1 MNYNNKEDVIKDYQ
15 KFITFVLK
23 SMNLLHRQDELF
35 DVGMIG
41 FSQGIKSFDK
51 KKGYKYST
59 YLYTCVQNEIKKVI
73 DYENRPKR
81 DVEILSLNYPI
92 MKNESDRYAELEDLI
107 PTYVNYEDKMFLDDV
122 IRNVMRFL
130 GNCPPRQEEIFKY
143 IYGIDNYP
151 QLSYKEIAEKFNT
164 SRQAIEDSHRRLM
177 KRIRNYLKK
186 EGYYER

>member
-1 MNYNNKEDVIKDYQ
+1 MNYNNKEDVVKDYQ

-41 FSQGIKSFDK
+41 FSQGINSFDK

-59 YLYTCVQNEIKKVI
+59 YLYTCIQNEIKKVI

-81 DVEILSLNYPI
+81 DVEILSLNHPVTDDEYRI
-92 MKNESDRYAELEDLI
+92 TEFQDLI

-122 IRNVMRFL
+122 VRNVMRFL
-130 GNCPPRQEEIFKY
+130 GNCPRRQEEIFKY

-151 QLSYKEIAEKFNT
+151 QLTYEEIAKIFGT
-164 SRQAIEDSHRRLM
+164 SRQAIGDSHRRLM